1 MRQPFK
7 LLYFAGIVGQIIIR
21 MPYERERRQRPMA
34 DSRVSGLERA
44 LFGLLSLAMFGLPA
58 LYAATRRL
66 DFADY
71 PLAPE
76 SRRRLGRL
84 GAALLAASLWLFW
97 RSHRDL
103 DANWSPSLEIGAGH
117 ALVTDGV
124 YRSIRH
130 PMYASYWLWA
140 LAQALLLPNWL
151 AGGGSLA
158 AFLALYRLRVPAEE
172 RMMRDHFG
180 AAYEAYAAR
189 TGRILPRLRG

>member
-1 MRQPFK
+1 MRPFK

-21 MPYERERRQRPMA
+21 MPYERERRQRSMA
-34 DSRVSGLERA
+34 DSRVSGLERG

-58 LYAATRRL
+58 LYSATRRL

-71 PLAPE
+71 PIAPAAK
-76 SRRRLGRL
+76 RRLGWL
-84 GAALLAASLWLFW
+84 GAALLGASLWLFW

-130 PMYASYWLWA
+130 PMYASYWLWG

-172 RMMRDHFG
+172 QMMRDHFG
-180 AAYEAYAAR
+180 ADYTAYAAR
-189 TGRILPRLRG
+189 TGRIFPRLRG